1 MGTYSRV
8 SHEYV
13 RGIIVRLQPSPLK
26 LPVPFRVDHVDHVM
40 KTALD
45 GHTRLA
51 SDHLLHPENKG
62 KLVDI
67 ISSLIERLETVFTR
81 VGSGEQADEKKL
93 GVAIVTRNRIY
104 DMLLETFWNLTGV
117 ERTWAGFSD
126 EEALKTIGVIT
137 GFLKNCE
144 EMEKEELGEP
154 VVYKCTIASQLERMR
169 LVNKGNSLVAWMAKE
184 IENNLEAESLTESY
198 VRAVEKTLNYNF
210 YYSAYRK
217 GLCKFGNDYALGLRW
232 LRHLGY
238 VQVSTNPVLAA
249 LAYEDDPYLWESFK
263 NHVGENLRKKYPE
276 WFSEPEKHA
285 DDIVMEATRFALLDN
300 FYVFRVPF
308 TLSKYQDGLVSYQLN
323 PLIADDVDK
332 SVEAARIFAEKLEN
346 DLRVYDEYLFWGYE
360 EPREKGRPNLVIKVA
375 AAYPSSL
382 EIVRKINE
390 AGIGQNI
397 TLSFTVSQEVILG
410 VTAMEGMA
418 VALGK
423 GITPTQTYDTN
434 MGGRLEDHLRESV
447 AAGLLLK
454 AVEKLDSSSR
464 GLLLEKMADGLRMK
478 GEEAAMFGA
487 KDIRGKVELLTS
499 RKLLGGSLLNEI
511 FIETLVSTGAYGGR
525 EQVLEMLKTF
535 ENAVRMSGTYV
546 ARRVYEI
553 MFSPLNR
560 LKWVDYL
567 ARKYRIPR
575 ESAELIISRIDLLPA
590 SKRKPEDTF
599 LTLSRRNVTNTEF
612 PNHQLAVVKE
622 ALKEGFNMGD
632 YEESISRGIDQD
644 VLKVLMDVEDFVKA
658 YEASPELNSLL
669 KKVGIVEN
677 YGDRG
682 VKTAEWPSYGPCVK
696 TLEEFTRAYLSF
708 RKRVLDLVRE
718 LTLSPGNR

>member
-1 MGTYSRV
+1 MGTRGGVSRDYAAGV
-8 SHEYV
+8 ISRSH
-13 RGIIVRLQPSPLK
+13 PSALN
-26 LPVPFRVDHVDHVM
+26 LPVPFSVDHVDHVI

-45 GHTRLA
+45 GHTKLA
-51 SDHLLHPENKG
+51 SDHLLHPELKG
-62 KLVDI
+62 MLVDTV
-67 ISSLIERLETVFTR
+67 SSLVERLETVFAKA
-81 VGSGEQADEKKL
+81 GSGEQADEKKL
-93 GVAIVTRNRIY
+93 DAAIVTRNRIY
-104 DMLLETFWNLTGV
+104 DMLLETILSLMGV
-117 ERTWAGFSD
+117 EKTWVGFSN
-126 EEALKTIGVIT
+126 EEALKAIGVII

-144 EMEKEELGEP
+144 KLEKKELGEP
-154 VVYKCTIASQLERMR
+154 VVYRCTIASQLERMR

-184 IENNLEAESLTESY
+184 IENGLEAESLTESY
-198 VRAVEKTLNYNF
+198 VRAVEKILNNNF
-210 YYSAYRK
+210 YYSAYMK

-249 LAYEDDPYLWESFK
+249 LAYEDDHYLWESFK
-263 NHVGENLRKKYPE
+263 KHVEENLRKQCPE

-285 DDIVMEATRFALLDN
+285 DEIAMEATRFALLDN

-308 TLSKYQDGLVSYQLN
+308 ALSKYQDGLVSYQLN

-332 SVEAARIFAEKLEN
+332 SVEAARSFAGKLEN
-346 DLRVYDEYLFWGYE
+346 DLRVYDEYLFWGYR
-360 EPREKGRPNLVIKVA
+360 EPHEKGRPNLVIKVA
-375 AAYPSSL
+375 AAYPSSV
-382 EIVRKINE
+382 EIVRRINE

-418 VALGK
+418 AAVGK
-423 GITPTQTYDTN
+423 GIAPTQTYDTN

-447 AAGLLLK
+447 AASLLLK
-454 AVEKLDSSSR
+454 AVEKMDSGNR
-464 GLLLEKMADGLRMK
+464 MLLLEKIADGLGMR
-478 GEEAAMFGA
+478 GEEAAIFRA
-487 KDIRGKVELLTS
+487 KDMRGKVELLTS
-499 RKLLGGSLLNEI
+499 RRLLGGSLLNKVLV
-511 FIETLVSTGAYGGR
+511 ETLVSTGVYGGR
-525 EQVLEMLKTF
+525 EQVVNMLKTF
-535 ENAVRMSGTYV
+535 EDAVRMSGTYV

-567 ARKYRIPR
+567 VRRYRIPR
-575 ESAELIISRIDLLPA
+575 ENAELIINRIDLLPA

-599 LTLSRRNVTNTEF
+599 LTLSGRNVTNTEF

-622 ALKEGFNMGD
+622 ALREGFNMGD
-632 YEESISRGIDQD
+632 YEDSISRGVDQD
-644 VLKVLMDVEDFVKA
+644 VLKVLMSIEDFVKA

-669 KKVGIVEN
+669 KKAGIVEN

-682 VKTAEWPSYGPCVK
+682 VETSDWPSYGPCVK

-708 RKRVLDLVRE
+708 RKKVLDLVR
-718 LTLSPGNR
+718 GG